1 MRLMVCVWGGFKTK
15 QVLKTDLIPVNNA
28 KGMQIAQCQGHL
40 RCIERSPGLRKGPLP
55 LEVVEELRR

>member
-1 MRLMVCVWGGFKTK
+1 MRLMVCVWGRGGGLK
-15 QVLKTDLIPVNNA
+15 QNNIPVNNA
-28 KGMQIAQCQGHL
+28 EGMQIAQCQGHL